1 MTIQIR
7 NSSKWTP
14 SSIVINPSNGVPGS
28 NHLAIKKTNSVDL
41 QNYTYDFKNKAS
53 SANSLNIID
62 SNPLS
67 FFEYEALN
75 VDKTLY
81 SQNLFFSENEFSYI
95 VDNSYIKNT
104 QNGSLFNWSNHNL
117 KDPLVL
123 DFTMSSTV
131 GSLAN
136 CVTITP
142 YFGSSKS
149 IKVNNIYVT
158 DKSGV
163 TEDILVD
170 PIFIGMS
177 SDAINSGQYSK
188 YFIDTA
194 TVRFQE
200 RNVID
205 IRIVIEQQNYFQEE
219 IMHSYWVTDYS
230 QSSSDNSP
238 FFGSSRFNPDTLS
251 RDVYQEVVYDKS
263 QIIPK
268 TSNPNEFSKQDVLS
282 KKVSVSVRKK
292 AASSAVETY
301 SVPIKLEHEVM
312 SAKRMSIGIRDVSVE
327 YQTFNDSATC
337 VSLPFS
343 FDKSVESLMI
353 GIDSDIA
360 NFSKSVQLINSYV
373 SLDEGINWK
382 PINASQ
388 FGFNAAGSTVNP
400 EILAFN
406 QNVPNGYK
414 LPGVEY
420 YNYPEV
426 PKDINKVLVKIELQ
440 RDRINNV
447 VPTVY
452 SYTIAAKVKTI

>member
-7 NSSKWTP
+7 SSSKWAP
-14 SSIVINPSNGVPGS
+14 STVRINPSNGVPGN
-28 NHLAIKKTNSVDL
+28 NHLAIKKTNSIES

-53 SANSLNIID
+53 SANPLNIID

-75 VDKTLY
+75 IDKILY

-95 VDNSYIKNT
+95 VDSNYIKDA
-104 QNGSLFNWSNHNL
+104 QNGSLFNWSNHDL
-117 KDPLVL
+117 KNPLVL
-123 DFTMSSTV
+123 DFTMSSTS
-131 GSLAN
+131 GNLAN

-149 IKVNNIYVT
+149 VKVTNIYVT
-158 DKSGV
+158 DRSGT
-163 TEDILVD
+163 TENVLLE

-177 SDAINSGQYSK
+177 SDAINNNEYSK

-194 TVRFQE
+194 TIRFKE

-205 IRIVIEQQNYFQEE
+205 VRVVMEQPDYIQQD

-251 RDVYQEVVYDKS
+251 KDIYQEVIYDKY

-268 TSNPNEFSKQDVLS
+268 TSNPNEFSKQDILS

-292 AASSAVETY
+292 SSSAAVETY
-301 SVPIKLEHEVM
+301 SVPVKLEHEVM

-327 YQTFNDSATC
+327 YQTFNDSAVC
-337 VSLPFS
+337 VSLPFN
-343 FDKSVESLMI
+343 FDKPVESLMI
-353 GIDSDIA
+353 GIDSDVA
-360 NFSKSVQLINSYV
+360 NFSKSIQLINSYV
-373 SLDEGINWK
+373 SVDEGKDWK
-382 PINASQ
+382 PINPSQ
-388 FGFNAAGSTVNP
+388 FGFNAAGSTANA

-406 QNVPNGYK
+406 QNVPSGYK

-426 PKDINKVLVKIELQ
+426 PKDINKILVKIELQ
-440 RDRINNV
+440 RDRINNI
-447 VPTVY
+447 VPTIY
-452 SYTIAAKVKTI
+452 SYTLAAKVKTI

>member
-1 MTIQIR
+1 MTIQVR
-7 NSSKWTP
+7 SSSKWAP
-14 SSIVINPSNGVPGS
+14 STVRINPSNGVPGN
-28 NHLAIKKTNSVDL
+28 NHLAIKKTNSIES

-53 SANSLNIID
+53 SANPLNIID

-75 VDKTLY
+75 IDKILY

-95 VDNSYIKNT
+95 VDSNYIKDA
-104 QNGSLFNWSNHNL
+104 QNGSLFNWSNHDL
-117 KDPLVL
+117 KNPLVL
-123 DFTMSSTV
+123 DFTMSSTS
-131 GSLAN
+131 GNLAN

-142 YFGSSKS
+142 YFGSSRS
-149 IKVNNIYVT
+149 VKVTNIYVT
-158 DKSGV
+158 DRSGT
-163 TEDILVD
+163 TENVLLE

-177 SDAINSGQYSK
+177 SDAINNNEYSK

-194 TVRFQE
+194 TIRFKE

-205 IRIVIEQQNYFQEE
+205 VRVVMEQPDYIQQD

-251 RDVYQEVVYDKS
+251 KDIYQEVIYDKY

-268 TSNPNEFSKQDVLS
+268 TSNPNEFSKQDILS

-292 AASSAVETY
+292 SSSAAVETY
-301 SVPIKLEHEVM
+301 SVPVKLEHEVM

-327 YQTFNDSATC
+327 YQTFNDSAVC
-337 VSLPFS
+337 VSLPFN
-343 FDKSVESLMI
+343 FDKPVESLMI
-353 GIDSDIA
+353 GIDSDVA
-360 NFSKSVQLINSYV
+360 NFSKSIQLINSYV
-373 SLDEGINWK
+373 SVDEGKNWK
-382 PINASQ
+382 PINPSQ

-406 QNVPNGYK
+406 QNVPSGYK

-426 PKDINKVLVKIELQ
+426 PKDINKILVKIELQ
-440 RDRINNV
+440 RDRINNI
-447 VPTVY
+447 VPTIY
-452 SYTIAAKVKTI
+452 SYTLAAKVKTI